1 MSRSYDERCQLYL
14 ESTRE
19 NKFLNGLLGPDLNIK
34 RQKLQSET
42 LALLSSHADDIGLQ
56 MRVLNLFWSK
66 VCYSTITNIRKCRRQ
81 LKHGSAQEV
90 ECRNLLF
97 SMFSFFQ
104 SLSEA
109 LVSNLIRYNQIIQI
123 KCLE

>member
-56 MRVLNLFWSK
+56 MRILNLFWSK